1 MVQSIAK
8 MADSVKGAS
17 LQRRRKCRP
26 RGWCLAEAVAI
37 VKLAWPT
44 AVAYILEQVI
54 FIVSVA
60 FCGHIDATSSVP
72 LDAAAFAVSVINIT
86 GMSLGIGLATA
97 LDTLATQAWGAKNY
111 RKVGVYLQRCI
122 LIFAL
127 AMVPVYGLW
136 FNIESVLNLLHQP
149 PCVVEQAK
157 EYIHIYSA
165 SLPAVFLNVLLQRY
179 LQAQNIVWPF
189 IFTGLIANVVN
200 ALFHYLLIFVA
211 GMGIR
216 GAATAVVLSNYTFV
230 GVLLFIIYVRKLHR
244 KTWGGWSRESLKDW
258 FQIVRYGIPG
268 YVMVAV
274 EWWTFEIGIFVTGYL
289 ADSEIQ
295 QGVYAI
301 LINYATIAFMVT
313 YALSVALAI
322 RVGNE
327 LGAGEWVSEC
337 VCCMYTQAGQGK
349 PCVIIAHMCQ
359 VRCSHDITSEEGSH
373 ELPKRLVIN
382 LGLMTALRTSSD
394 AT

>member
-1 MVQSIAK
+1 
-8 MADSVKGAS
+8 MAELFLRQVRG
-17 LQRRRKCRP
+17 RCCVP
-26 RGWCLAEAVAI
+26 RWTWDEVVATL
-37 VKLAWPT
+37 KLTWPT
-44 AVAYILEQVI
+44 AVAKLLQQAMY
-54 FIVSVA
+54 FTSVA
-60 FCGHIDATSSVP
+60 FCGHIDRTSSVP
-72 LDAAAFAVSVINIT
+72 LDGAALAFSVIDIT
-86 GMSLGIGLATA
+86 GVSLAEGMGTA
-97 LDTLATQAWGAKNY
+97 LTTLATQAWGAKNY

-258 FQIVRYGIPG
+258 FQIVRYGFPG
-268 YVMVAV
+268 CVMIAV
-274 EWWTFEIGIFVTGYL
+274 ERWTYEIGIFVTGYL

-295 QGVYAI
+295 QGVHSILLRFTVI
-301 LINYATIAFMVT
+301 LIMLP
-313 YALSVALAI
+313 LSLGTAQSV

-327 LGAGEWVSEC
+327 LGSGE
-337 VCCMYTQAGQGK
+337 Q
-349 PCVIIAHMCQ
+349 I
-359 VRCSHDITSEEGSH
+359 
-373 ELPKRLVIN
+373 
-382 LGLMTALRTSSD
+382 RTCIHSD
-394 AT
+394 LQSTFIH

>member
-1 MVQSIAK
+1 
-8 MADSVKGAS
+8 MADSADEPE
-17 LQRRRKCRP
+17 LQIPRQRRRKCHLQ
-26 RGWCLAEAVAI
+26 GWFQTEALAI
-37 VKLAWPT
+37 LKLAWPT

-60 FCGHIDATSSVP
+60 FCGHIDATSSAP

-86 GMSLGIGLATA
+86 GMSLAIGMATA

-111 RKVGVYLQRCI
+111 HKVGVYLQRCI
-122 LIFAL
+122 LIFTL
-127 AMVPVYGLW
+127 AMVPVYSLW

-149 PCVVEQAK
+149 PCVVEQAT

-165 SLPAVFLNVLLQRY
+165 SLPAVFLFVLLQRY
-179 LQAQNIVWPF
+179 LQAQNVVWPF
-189 IFTGLIANVVN
+189 IFTGIAANVVS

-216 GAATAVVLSNYTFV
+216 GAATAVVLSNYTFT
-230 GVLLFIIYVRKLHR
+230 GVLLIIIYVRKLHR
-244 KTWGGWSRESLKDW
+244 KTWGGWSRECLKDW

-268 YVMVAV
+268 YVMIAV
-274 EWWTFEIGIFVTGYL
+274 EWWTFEIGIFVTGFL

-295 QGVYAI
+295 QGIYAV
-301 LINYATIAFMVT
+301 LINYATIVFMVT

-327 LGAGEWVSEC
+327 LGAGEQIVKST
-337 VCCMYTQAGQGK
+337 CCMYAQDRHAVHYYRSIVPQ
-349 PCVIIAHMCQ
+349 
-359 VRCSHDITSEEGSH
+359 
-373 ELPKRLVIN
+373 
-382 LGLMTALRTSSD
+382 
-394 AT
+394 

>member
-1 MVQSIAK
+1 MRLWVVYCNLSHVRACCTVEYDAIVEYKYALNHAMAQTTTGK
-8 MADSVKGAS
+8 MAYSDEELSR
-17 LQRRRKCRP
+17 QRTRKCRLK
-26 RGWCLAEAVAI
+26 GWFQTEAI
-37 VKLAWPT
+37 TIIKLAWPT
-44 AVAYILEQVI
+44 AVAYVLQQVI

-111 RKVGVYLQRCI
+111 HKVGVYLQRCI

-136 FNIESVLNLLHQP
+136 FNIKSVLNLLHQP
-149 PCVVEQAK
+149 PCVVEQATD
-157 EYIHIYSA
+157 YIQIYSA
-165 SLPAVFLNVLLQRY
+165 SLPAVFLFILLQRY

-189 IFTGLIANVVN
+189 ILTGLAANAVS

-216 GAATAVVLSNYTFV
+216 GAATSVVLSNYAFV
-230 GVLLFIIYVRKLHR
+230 GVLLVIIYFRKLHR

-258 FQIVRYGIPG
+258 FQIVRYGFPG
-268 YVMVAV
+268 FVMIAV

-289 ADSEIQ
+289 VDSEIQ
-295 QGVYAI
+295 QGIYAI
-301 LINYATIAFMVT
+301 LINYATIVFMVT

-327 LGAGEWVSEC
+327 LGAGERVSKC
-337 VCCMYTQAGQGK
+337 VCYVHMNACPYKAGQA
-349 PCVIIAHMCQ
+349 V
-359 VRCSHDITSEEGSH
+359 
-373 ELPKRLVIN
+373 
-382 LGLMTALRTSSD
+382 
-394 AT
+394 